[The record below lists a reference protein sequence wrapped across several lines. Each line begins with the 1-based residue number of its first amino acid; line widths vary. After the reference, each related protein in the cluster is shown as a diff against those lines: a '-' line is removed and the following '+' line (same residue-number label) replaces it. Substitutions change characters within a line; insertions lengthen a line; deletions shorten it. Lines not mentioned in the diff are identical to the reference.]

1 MARKQ
6 QSAVSASRP
15 STPISL
21 IAKRLDTIRARR
33 LALEAQINEIEA
45 RFLTLKEEH
54 QTLTET
60 QPAPQSRRKLRYP
73 KS

>member
-6 QSAVSASRP
+6 QSTVSASRA
-15 STPISL
+15 STPTSL
-21 IAKRLDTIRARR
+21 IAKRLDAIREHR
-33 LALEAQINEIEA
+33 LKLEAQINEIEA

-54 QTLTET
+54 QTLTEA

>member
-15 STPISL
+15 STPIGL
-21 IAKRLDTIRARR
+21 IAKRLDSIRTRR

-54 QTLTET
+54 QLLTEA